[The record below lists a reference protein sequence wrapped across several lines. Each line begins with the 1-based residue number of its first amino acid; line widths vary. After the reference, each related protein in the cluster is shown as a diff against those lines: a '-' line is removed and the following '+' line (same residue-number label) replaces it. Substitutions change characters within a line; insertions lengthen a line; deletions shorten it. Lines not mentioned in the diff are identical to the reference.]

1 MAMMAAQKLHTSKN
15 AAKTS
20 RGVTL
25 NANRL
30 QDDDDDD
37 EDEDEEKEED
47 DDEEDEDE
55 DEDKDED
62 EDEDAQDNDNEE
74 GADDGN
80 GDDGDADDGEDDAF
94 GVEHDSVCVSPLDS
108 SELTDHKQRAT
119 SRHVETED
127 KVSSFHMPTPLLI
140 FGFSITHRTSMFL
153 MTIMQRTRNLAH
165 RHRLAWLQCSKITRM
180 LKPVL
185 MKVMISSLAV
195 NITRKLRRML
205 TLLSRHRLA
214 FTRQNG
220 KISSKSAK

>member
-62 EDEDAQDNDNEE
+62 EDAQDNDNEE

-94 GVEHDSVCVSPLDS
+94 GVEHDSVCVSPPDS
-108 SELTDHKQRAT
+108 SELTDHEQRAT
-119 SRHVETED
+119 SRHAETED

-140 FGFSITHRTSMFL
+140 FGFSITHRTLMFL
-153 MTIMQRTRNLAH
+153 MTIMQRTGNLAH
-165 RHRLAWLQCSKITRM
+165 RRRLAWLQCSKITRM

-195 NITRKLRRML
+195 NVTRKLRRML